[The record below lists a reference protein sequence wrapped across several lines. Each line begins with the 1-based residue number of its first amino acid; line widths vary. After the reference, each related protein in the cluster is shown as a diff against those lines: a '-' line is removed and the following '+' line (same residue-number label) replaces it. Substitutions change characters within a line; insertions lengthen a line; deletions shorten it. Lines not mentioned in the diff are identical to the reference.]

1 MERRLAIF
9 QLTPEAA
16 SEGSRMSGELLFYD
30 IAAQRAKIAVVHFPS
45 NTEELCAIKM
55 CPEVVY
61 IQLRRI
67 ALTIDD
73 FVLLSFVS

>member
-16 SEGSRMSGELLFYD
+16 SEGSQMSGELLFYD
-30 IAAQRAKIAVVHFPS
+30 VAARRAKTAVVHFPS
-45 NTEELCAIKM
+45 DTEELCAIM
-55 CPEVVY
+55 MRPEVGY

-73 FVLLSFVS
+73 FVLLSFLS